1 MNYKQILLESGVLT
15 PENVEKIQFYEQS
28 KKFSLHT
35 ELQTLLYIGVLLF
48 TTGAGIL
55 IYLNIDTIGHQVII
69 AVLAAMTVG
78 CFYYCQKHSPSFSFA
93 QITHESPFFQY
104 VVLAGALLFL
114 ILEGY
119 IQYQYQIF
127 GDKYDLAA
135 IIPTILFFYLSY
147 RFDHLGVLSLAI
159 TGLGA
164 WLGIT
169 ITPLDLFNSNN
180 FSSENIIFTGLGLGL
195 FLGTLGYFL
204 NQRSIKPH
212 FTFTYLNFS
221 MHLLFISAL
230 SGLFVSDWK
239 ILYVVLLAGFSTVT
253 YIYAKREVS
262 FYFLIVMVLYSYV
275 GITYLVFRWM
285 DGESMVSLGFYYFIF
300 SCFGLILFLKNYR
313 KFLKVHDSV
322 Q

>member
-1 MNYKQILLESGVLT
+1 M
-15 PENVEKIQFYEQS
+15 
-28 KKFSLHT
+28 

-55 IYLNIDTIGHQVII
+55 IYKNIDSIGHQVIMAI
-69 AVLAAMTVG
+69 LAAMTVG
-78 CFYYCQKHSPSFSFA
+78 CFYYSFKVSPPFSFA
-93 QITHESPFFQY
+93 KIDHESPFFQY

-119 IQYQYQIF
+119 IQFQFQIF
-127 GDKYDLAA
+127 GEKYDLAA
-135 IIPTILFFYLSY
+135 IIPSVLFFYLSY
-147 RFDHLGVLSLAI
+147 RFDHVGVLSLAI

-169 ITPLDLFNSNN
+169 VTPLDLLDSND
-180 FSSENIIFTGLGLGL
+180 FSSERIIYTGLGLGI
-195 FLGTLGYFL
+195 FLGAVGYFL

-221 MHLLFISAL
+221 LHLLFISAL

-239 ILYVVLLAGFSTVT
+239 IVYVILLAGFATASFV
-253 YIYAKREVS
+253 YAKREVS

-275 GITYLVFRWM
+275 AVTYLVFNWL
-285 DGESMVSLGFYYFIF
+285 DGETMISLGFYYFIF
-300 SCFGLILFLKNYR
+300 SCIGLILFLKNYR